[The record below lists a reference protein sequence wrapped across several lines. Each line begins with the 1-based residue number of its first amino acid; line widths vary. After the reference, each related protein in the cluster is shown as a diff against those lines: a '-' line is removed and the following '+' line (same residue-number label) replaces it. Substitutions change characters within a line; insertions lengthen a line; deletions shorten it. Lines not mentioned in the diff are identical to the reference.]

1 MFTKIWQRDLTEYDE
16 LQWIAWTWQAA
27 DSASIEAPLAR
38 ESTVPNPK
46 DRGIKMLNTTHS
58 RRQKWHPHFA
68 TRQRGQPA

>member
-16 LQWIAWTWQAA
+16 LRRIAWTWQAA

-46 DRGIKMLNTTHS
+46 DRGIKMLKTTHS
-58 RRQKWHPHFA
+58 RRRNWHPHLA